1 MKQVVLVICDGMG
14 YSSNTE
20 YNAIANANTPNLNY
34 LKNNYPNCLLKASG
48 LDIGLPDGQM
58 GTSEANHLVIG
69 SGRIIYQ
76 NLVKINNSI
85 KNNTLKDN
93 IVLINTI
100 NHVKNNDSVFHI
112 MGILG
117 PGGVHG
123 HSDHIKSILK
133 VANDYNV
140 KISLHLITDG
150 RDTFPKSSLEYLKD
164 VSDFVSSFNNEN
176 IRISSIS
183 GRYFAMDRDNNLD
196 RTKKYFDMITKK
208 EFKEDSSAENIINK
222 SYQDNVTDEFL
233 EPIFISNGFEIKE
246 NDGLIFSNFRSDRA
260 IQITKTIYNANIPNL
275 KFVTMT
281 NYFDDNDKS
290 VNIEA
295 LFGKEI
301 INNTLSEIISKNN
314 LKQLKVTETEKFV
327 HLTFFFNAQKYDSE
341 IGEERIMIDSNKD
354 VKTHDEKPE
363 MKAKEISEKV
373 VEAIS
378 SEKYSFIATNLV
390 NCDMV
395 GHTGNWE
402 AIIKGVEA
410 VDLALGNIIEEAKKH
425 DAIVL
430 ITADHGNAE
439 ETFDKE
445 TNQPI
450 TSHTLN
456 PVPLVIFGNEYKGK
470 NTKKD
475 VGYLSDISPT
485 ILNMLNLEIP
495 KEMTGEVL
503 I

>member
-14 YSSNTE
+14 YSPKKE

-34 LKNNYPNCLLKASG
+34 LQNNYPNCLLKASG

-85 KNNTLKDN
+85 NTDTLKNNETLLKVTDHVKDN
-93 IVLINTI
+93 N
-100 NHVKNNDSVFHI
+100 SVFHI

-123 HSDHIKSILK
+123 HSDHIKALVK
-133 VANDYNV
+133 AAKYNGV
-140 KISLHLITDG
+140 EKISLHLITDG
-150 RDTFPKSSLEYLKD
+150 RDTFPKSSIEYLEDIKNYISGFD
-164 VSDFVSSFNNEN
+164 NV
-176 IRISSIS
+176 IISSIS
-183 GRYFAMDRDNNLD
+183 GRYFAMDRDKNMD
-196 RTKKYFDMITKK
+196 RVAKYFNVITKK
-208 EFKEDSSAENIINK
+208 EFTEENSAEEIINN
-222 SYQDNVTDEFL
+222 SYSKDLTDEFI
-233 EPIFISNGFEIKE
+233 EPVFIKGGFEIKE
-246 NDGLIFSNFRSDRA
+246 NDGLVFANFRSDRA
-260 IQITKTIYNANIPNL
+260 VEITRMIYDANIKNL

-281 NYFDDNDKS
+281 NYFDDKDATI
-290 VNIEA
+290 NIGA

-301 INNTLSEIISKNN
+301 IDNTLSEIISRNN

-327 HLTFFFNAQKYDSE
+327 HLTFFFNAQKYESE
-341 IGEERIMIDSNKD
+341 SGENRIMIESNKD
-354 VKTHDEKPE
+354 IKTHDQKPE
-363 MKAKEISEKV
+363 MKAAEISDQV
-373 VEAIS
+373 VKAIS
-378 SEKYSFIATNLV
+378 EEKYSFIATNLV

-402 AIIKGVEA
+402 ATIKGVEA
-410 VDLALGNIIEEAKKH
+410 VDLAIGKIIEEAKKH

-439 ETFDKE
+439 EKFDPV

-450 TSHTLN
+450 TSHSLN
-456 PVPLVIFGNEYKGK
+456 PVPFIVFGDEYKEK
-470 NTKKD
+470 QILTNP
-475 VGYLSDISPT
+475 GYLSDIAPT

-495 KEMTGEVL
+495 KEMTGNVL
-503 I
+503 IK